1 MLLRNEG
8 KCAECG
14 PLHVPIFL
22 GILPARYLSTQ
33 RPSQSLLLIIFVDIT
48 WRLRLRR
55 VRRLRRF
62 LSFVFFPIFHRRRER
77 RIGRRANERTELC
90 LCPSVRRRRF
100 FLRPSVGRP
109 LRIGQMTA
117 APWLHTY
124 THTRSTAAA
133 TRRRAQKISPPDV
146 DKLPQT
152 MQPKPEREENCA
164 IGLITAPSEAAR
176 PLWTSQGRP
185 RGASDAFPAKCCA
198 ETSVFQSSQRAN
210 INFRQSLSRGAMT

>member
-1 MLLRNEG
+1 MYRY
-8 KCAECG
+8 
-14 PLHVPIFL
+14 FL
-22 GILPARYLSTQ
+22 VYYPPAICP
-33 RPSQSLLLIIFVDIT
+33 PSQSLLLIIFVDIT
-48 WRLRLRR
+48 WRRLRR
-55 VRRLRRF
+55 VRRRRRRF

-164 IGLITAPSEAAR
+164 IGPIAPPSGSAR
-176 PLWTSQGRP
+176 PLRAFPDHP
-185 RGASDAFPAKCCA
+185 RGASRAFPAKFRA
-198 ETSVFQSSQRAN
+198 ETSVFPSSSRAN